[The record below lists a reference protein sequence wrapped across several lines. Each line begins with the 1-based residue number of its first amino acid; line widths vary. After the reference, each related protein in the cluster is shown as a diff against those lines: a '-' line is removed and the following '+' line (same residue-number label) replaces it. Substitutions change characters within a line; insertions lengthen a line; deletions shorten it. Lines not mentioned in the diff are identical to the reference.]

1 MNTESLPR
9 TFLVAG
15 GVALFCSLMVSL
27 AVQTLR
33 PMQVDLQ
40 DVDRSRAIL
49 EAAELLPTAEAGD
62 REIVARF
69 LSLDARLVDLDSG
82 WFAEAVDAHAY
93 DHWRA
98 REDGS
103 HEEVKQTDAAGANY
117 VPVYLVRKTG
127 ALNKIV
133 LPVDGPGMWS
143 TIYGYIAL
151 GEDLNTITGVTFHRH
166 AETPGV
172 GDRIQ
177 EPSWLASWRGKRIR
191 DEAGTLRFRVTRD
204 ASGPYEVDIISGASV
219 TAEASGEIVRT
230 WLGDSHLGPFL
241 DRLQGENQ

>member
-1 MNTESLPR
+1 MNKESLPR

-40 DVDRSRAIL
+40 DLDRSRAIL
-49 EAAELLPTAEAGD
+49 EAAELLPTADADD

-93 DHWRA
+93 DHWRVRA
-98 REDGS
+98 GDS
-103 HEEVKQTDAAGANY
+103 NEEVKETDTADTNY
-117 VPVYLVRKTG
+117 VPVYLVKKTG

-133 LPVDGPGMWS
+133 LPVHGPGMWS

-177 EPSWLASWRGKRIR
+177 EPNWLATWRGKRIR
-191 DEAGTLRFRVTRD
+191 DENGVTRFRVTRD

-219 TAEASGEIVRT
+219 TAEASGKIVRT
-230 WLGDSHLGPFL
+230 WLGDDHLGPFL
-241 DRLQGENQ
+241 NRLKDDNR